1 MDPVFQEEQ
10 EHLSEAY
17 AKLLAARERLSSRLE
32 RNREEAAKDLSD
44 MRDELVLDKSSDVH
58 TETMA
63 ELESMNRLVDVYNRT
78 DSIFVEE
85 LRHVELLLKQ
95 PYFAKVRL
103 KFKSGRVRDV
113 YLGTAGATD
122 ESQRHFIVDWR
133 SPVAETYYN
142 QSNGPTSYVANG
154 KTIEV
159 DLELRRQFDL
169 SRDKL
174 NAYFDTTVAIE
185 DPLLLQSLSK
195 RHSEKLTAIT
205 ATIQKEQNEVV
216 RHEDVPALVVNGIA
230 GSGKTS
236 VLLQRIAYLFYQE
249 RENLRPDQVY
259 LFTPNPVF
267 EKYID
272 HVLPDMGERNPQIFT
287 WKGFIER
294 LGLADRGLGL
304 DTPEENLRMLER
316 GMESLTL
323 DVRDFRD
330 IRRGGVV
337 LLRAQQFQ
345 SLLRKYSHIPPSPH
359 LFAVVNEELHDR
371 LDSRLGQLVKD
382 ARVQGDML
390 DLDVDSKIQIFGSY
404 VDPQTDEEIAE
415 CAKTYVDYMYAGAHE
430 DIDASSWVR
439 IDRIGMR
446 LLGKETLAS
455 TEWIYLKM
463 LLTGECERDARYV
476 MLDEVQDYTVAQL
489 VVLARYFPNAHFLLL
504 GDQHQA
510 INEGTATFDD
520 VKRVFTELRGK
531 VDECRLMTSY
541 RSSPE
546 ITALFTGLL
555 EEDERIKTSSVHRP
569 GTQPRIEALAGT
581 DEYLQAVRDVVG
593 EALGGD
599 GLTAIVVNSWEAMK
613 WLSSRLDERVK
624 VLHADEEL
632 PASGVILL
640 DLPLAKGLEFD
651 HVVVPDATGKSYPD
665 TPLAR
670 RRLYTALSRA
680 THKVTVLAHGELTS
694 LLK

>member
-304 DTPEENLRMLER
+304 DTSEENLRMLER

-382 ARVQGDML
+382 TRVQGDML

-489 VVLARYFPNAHFLLL
+489 MVLARYFPNAHFLLL

-593 EALGGD
+593 EALEGD

-680 THKVTVLAHGELTS
+680 THKVTVLAHGELTP

>member
-371 LDSRLGQLVKD
+371 LDSRLGQLVND

-489 VVLARYFPNAHFLLL
+489 MVLARYFPNAHFLLL

-581 DEYLQAVRDVVG
+581 DEYLQAVRDVAG
-593 EALGGD
+593 EALEGD

-632 PASGVILL
+632 PASGVVLL

-680 THKVTVLAHGELTS
+680 THKVTVLAHGELTP

>member
-17 AKLLAARERLSSRLE
+17 AKLLAARERLSSRLD

-169 SRDKL
+169 TRDKL
-174 NAYFDTTVAIE
+174 NAYFDTTIAIE
-185 DPLLLQSLSK
+185 DPLLLRSLSK

-216 RHEDVPALVVNGIA
+216 RHADVPALVVNGIA

-294 LGLADRGLGL
+294 LGLANRGLGL
-304 DTPEENLRMLER
+304 DTPEENLRTLER
-316 GMESLTL
+316 GMETIAL
-323 DVRDFRD
+323 DVHDFRD
-330 IRRGGVV
+330 IRRGDVV

-345 SLLRKYSHIPPSPH
+345 ALLRKYSHIPPSPH

-382 ARVQGDML
+382 ARVQGNML

-463 LLTGECERDARYV
+463 LLTGECERDAHYV

-489 VVLARYFPNAHFLLL
+489 MVLARYFPNAHFLLL

-520 VKRVFTELRGK
+520 VRRVFAELRGK

-569 GTQPRIEALAGT
+569 GIQPRIEAFAGT
-581 DEYLQAVRDVVG
+581 GEYLQAVRAVVD
-593 EALGGD
+593 EALEAD

-613 WLSSRLDERVK
+613 WLSGRLDERVK
-624 VLHADEEL
+624 VLHSDEEL
-632 PASGVILL
+632 PATGVILL

-680 THKVTVLAHGELTS
+680 THKVTVLAHGELTP

>member
-489 VVLARYFPNAHFLLL
+489 MVLARYFPNAHFLLL

-555 EEDERIKTSSVHRP
+555 EEDERVKTSSVHRP

-593 EALGGD
+593 EALEGD

-680 THKVTVLAHGELTS
+680 THKVTVLAHGELTP

>member
-17 AKLLAARERLSSRLE
+17 AKLLAARERLSSRLD

-103 KFKSGRVRDV
+103 KFKSGRMRDV

-169 SRDKL
+169 TRDKL
-174 NAYFDTTVAIE
+174 NAYFDTTIAIE

-216 RHEDVPALVVNGIA
+216 RHADVPALVVNGIA

-272 HVLPDMGERNPQIFT
+272 RVLPDMGERNPQIFT

-304 DTPEENLRMLER
+304 DASEENLRTLER
-316 GMESLTL
+316 GMETLAL
-323 DVRDFRD
+323 DVHDFRD
-330 IRRGGVV
+330 IRRGDVV

-345 SLLRKYSHIPPSPH
+345 ALLRKYSHIPPSPH

-382 ARVQGDML
+382 ARVQGNML

-489 VVLARYFPNAHFLLL
+489 MVLARYFPNAHFLLL

-520 VKRVFTELRGK
+520 VRRVFAELRGK

-569 GTQPRIEALAGT
+569 GIQPRIEAFAGT
-581 DEYLQAVRDVVG
+581 GEYLQAMRAVVD
-593 EALGGD
+593 EALEAD

-624 VLHADEEL
+624 VLHSDEEL
-632 PASGVILL
+632 PATGVILL

-680 THKVTVLAHGELTS
+680 THKVTVLAHGELTP

>member
-272 HVLPDMGERNPQIFT
+272 HVLPDMGEHNPQIFT
-287 WKGFIER
+287 WKGYIER

-316 GMESLTL
+316 GMDSLTL

-371 LDSRLGQLVKD
+371 LDSRLGQLAKD

-489 VVLARYFPNAHFLLL
+489 MVLARYFPNAHFLLL

-593 EALGGD
+593 EALEGD

-680 THKVTVLAHGELTS
+680 THKVTVLAHGELTP

>member
-489 VVLARYFPNAHFLLL
+489 MVLARYFPNAHFLLL

-593 EALGGD
+593 EALEGD

-680 THKVTVLAHGELTS
+680 THKVTVLAHGELTP

>member
-489 VVLARYFPNAHFLLL
+489 MVLARYFPNAHFLLL

-593 EALGGD
+593 EALEGD

-680 THKVTVLAHGELTS
+680 THKVTALAHGELTP

>member
-169 SRDKL
+169 TRDKL

-195 RHSEKLTAIT
+195 RHSEKLSAIT

-304 DTPEENLRMLER
+304 DTPEENLRTLER
-316 GMESLTL
+316 GMETLTL

-330 IRRGGVV
+330 IRRGDVV

-345 SLLRKYSHIPPSPH
+345 ALLRKYSHIPPSPH

-382 ARVQGDML
+382 ARVQGNML

-489 VVLARYFPNAHFLLL
+489 MVLARYFPNAHFLLL

-520 VKRVFTELRGK
+520 VRRVFAELRGK

-569 GTQPRIEALAGT
+569 GIQPRIEAFAGT
-581 DEYLQAVRDVVG
+581 DEYLQAVRAVVD
-593 EALGGD
+593 EALEAD

-624 VLHADEEL
+624 VLHSDEEL
-632 PASGVILL
+632 PATGVILL

-680 THKVTVLAHGELTS
+680 THKVTVLAHGELTP

>member
-169 SRDKL
+169 TRDKL

-195 RHSEKLTAIT
+195 RHSEKLSAIT

-304 DTPEENLRMLER
+304 DTSEENLRTLER
-316 GMESLTL
+316 GMETLTL
-323 DVRDFRD
+323 DVHDFRD
-330 IRRGGVV
+330 IRRGDVV

-345 SLLRKYSHIPPSPH
+345 ALLRKYSHIPPSPH
-359 LFAVVNEELHDR
+359 LFAVINEELHDR

-382 ARVQGDML
+382 ARVQGNML

-489 VVLARYFPNAHFLLL
+489 MVLARYFPNAHFLLL

-520 VKRVFTELRGK
+520 VRRVFAELRGK

-569 GTQPRIEALAGT
+569 GIQPRIEAFAGT
-581 DEYLQAVRDVVG
+581 DEYLQAVRAVVD
-593 EALGGD
+593 EALEAD

-624 VLHADEEL
+624 VLHSDEEL
-632 PASGVILL
+632 PATGVILL

-680 THKVTVLAHGELTS
+680 THKVTVLAHGELTP

>member
-316 GMESLTL
+316 GMKSLTL

-330 IRRGGVV
+330 IRRGGIV

-371 LDSRLGQLVKD
+371 LDSRLEQLVKD

-415 CAKTYVDYMYAGAHE
+415 CAKIYVDYMYAGAHE

-489 VVLARYFPNAHFLLL
+489 MVLARYFPNAHFLLL

-593 EALGGD
+593 EALEGD

-670 RRLYTALSRA
+670 RHLYTALSRA
-680 THKVTVLAHGELTS
+680 THKVTVLAHGELTP

>member
-489 VVLARYFPNAHFLLL
+489 MVLARYFPNAHFLLL

-581 DEYLQAVRDVVG
+581 DEYLQAVRDVIG
-593 EALGGD
+593 EALEGD

-651 HVVVPDATGKSYPD
+651 HVVVPDATGKSYPG

-680 THKVTVLAHGELTS
+680 THKVTVLAHGELTP

>member
-371 LDSRLGQLVKD
+371 LGSRLGQLVKD

-489 VVLARYFPNAHFLLL
+489 MVLARYFPNAHFLLL

-593 EALGGD
+593 EALEGD

-613 WLSSRLDERVK
+613 WLSSRLGERVK

-680 THKVTVLAHGELTS
+680 THKVTVLAHGELTP

>member
-169 SRDKL
+169 TRDKL

-195 RHSEKLTAIT
+195 RRSEKLTAIT

-304 DTPEENLRMLER
+304 DTPEENLRKLER
-316 GMESLTL
+316 GMETLAL
-323 DVRDFRD
+323 DVHDFRD
-330 IRRGGVV
+330 IRRGDVV

-345 SLLRKYSHIPPSPH
+345 ALLRKYSHIPPSPH
-359 LFAVVNEELHDR
+359 LFAVINEELHDR

-382 ARVQGDML
+382 ARVQGNML

-489 VVLARYFPNAHFLLL
+489 MVLARYFPNAHFLLL

-520 VKRVFTELRGK
+520 VRRVFAELRGK

-569 GTQPRIEALAGT
+569 GIQPRIEAFAGT
-581 DEYLQAVRDVVG
+581 DEYLQAVRAVVD
-593 EALGGD
+593 EALEAD

-624 VLHADEEL
+624 VLHSDEEL
-632 PASGVILL
+632 PATGVILL

-680 THKVTVLAHGELTS
+680 THKVTVLAHGELTP

>member
-169 SRDKL
+169 TRDKL

-195 RHSEKLTAIT
+195 RRSEKLTAIT

-304 DTPEENLRMLER
+304 DTPEENLHTLER
-316 GMESLTL
+316 GMETLTL

-330 IRRGGVV
+330 IRRGDVV

-345 SLLRKYSHIPPSPH
+345 ALLRKYSHIPPSPH
-359 LFAVVNEELHDR
+359 LFAVINEELHDR

-382 ARVQGDML
+382 ARVQGNML

-489 VVLARYFPNAHFLLL
+489 MVLARYFPNAHFLLL

-520 VKRVFTELRGK
+520 VRRVFAELRGK

-569 GTQPRIEALAGT
+569 GTQPRIEAFAGT
-581 DEYLQAVRDVVG
+581 DEYLEAVRAVVD
-593 EALGGD
+593 EALEAE

-632 PASGVILL
+632 PAEGVILL

-680 THKVTVLAHGELTS
+680 THKVTVLAHGELTP

>member
-169 SRDKL
+169 TRDKL

-195 RHSEKLTAIT
+195 RRSEKLTAIT

-304 DTPEENLRMLER
+304 DTSEENLRTLER
-316 GMESLTL
+316 GMETLTL
-323 DVRDFRD
+323 DVHDFRD
-330 IRRGGVV
+330 IRRGDVV

-345 SLLRKYSHIPPSPH
+345 ALLRKYSHIPPSPH

-382 ARVQGDML
+382 ARVQGNML

-489 VVLARYFPNAHFLLL
+489 MVLARYFPNAHFLLL

-520 VKRVFTELRGK
+520 VRRVFAELRGK

-569 GTQPRIEALAGT
+569 GIQPRIEAFAGT
-581 DEYLQAVRDVVG
+581 DEYLQAVRAVVDETL
-593 EALGGD
+593 EAD

-624 VLHADEEL
+624 VLHSDEEL
-632 PASGVILL
+632 PATGVILL

-680 THKVTVLAHGELTS
+680 THKVTVLAHGELTP

>member
-169 SRDKL
+169 TRDKL

-195 RHSEKLTAIT
+195 RRSEKLTAIT

-304 DTPEENLRMLER
+304 DTPEEILRTLER
-316 GMESLTL
+316 GMETLAL
-323 DVRDFRD
+323 DVHDFRD
-330 IRRGGVV
+330 IRRGDVV

-345 SLLRKYSHIPPSPH
+345 ALLRKYSHIPPSPH

-382 ARVQGDML
+382 ARVQGNML

-489 VVLARYFPNAHFLLL
+489 MVLARYFPNAHFLLL

-520 VKRVFTELRGK
+520 VRRVFAELRGK

-569 GTQPRIEALAGT
+569 GIQPRIEAFAGT
-581 DEYLQAVRDVVG
+581 DEYLQAVRAVVD
-593 EALGGD
+593 EALEAD

-624 VLHADEEL
+624 VLHSDEEL
-632 PASGVILL
+632 PATGVILL

-680 THKVTVLAHGELTS
+680 THKVTVIAHGELTP

>member
-169 SRDKL
+169 TRDKL

-195 RHSEKLTAIT
+195 RRSEKLTAIT

-259 LFTPNPVF
+259 LFTPNPLF

-304 DTPEENLRMLER
+304 DTSEENLRTLER
-316 GMESLTL
+316 GMETLTL
-323 DVRDFRD
+323 DVHDFRD
-330 IRRGGVV
+330 IRRGDVV

-345 SLLRKYSHIPPSPH
+345 ALLRKYSHIPPSPH

-382 ARVQGDML
+382 ARVQGNML

-463 LLTGECERDARYV
+463 LLTGDCERDARYV

-489 VVLARYFPNAHFLLL
+489 MVLARYFPNAHFLLL

-520 VKRVFTELRGK
+520 VRRVFAELRGK

-569 GTQPRIEALAGT
+569 GIQPRIEAFAGT
-581 DEYLQAVRDVVG
+581 DEYLQAVRAVVDETL
-593 EALGGD
+593 EAD

-624 VLHADEEL
+624 VLHSDEEL
-632 PASGVILL
+632 PATGVILL

-680 THKVTVLAHGELTS
+680 THKVTVLAHGELTP

>member
-316 GMESLTL
+316 GMDSLTL

-489 VVLARYFPNAHFLLL
+489 MVLARYFPNAHFLLL

-593 EALGGD
+593 EALEGD

-680 THKVTVLAHGELTS
+680 THKVTVLAHGELTP

>member
-337 LLRAQQFQ
+337 LLRTQQFQ

-489 VVLARYFPNAHFLLL
+489 MVLARYFPNAHFLLL

-593 EALGGD
+593 EALEGD

-680 THKVTVLAHGELTS
+680 THKVTVLAHGELTP

>member
-17 AKLLAARERLSSRLE
+17 AKLLAARERLSSRLD

-169 SRDKL
+169 TRDKL
-174 NAYFDTTVAIE
+174 NAYFDTTIAIE

-216 RHEDVPALVVNGIA
+216 RHADVPALVVNGIA

-304 DTPEENLRMLER
+304 DASEENLRTLER
-316 GMESLTL
+316 GMETLAL
-323 DVRDFRD
+323 DVHDFRD
-330 IRRGGVV
+330 IRRGDVA

-345 SLLRKYSHIPPSPH
+345 ALLRKYSHIPPSPH

-382 ARVQGDML
+382 ARVQGNML

-489 VVLARYFPNAHFLLL
+489 MVLARYFPNAHFLLL

-520 VKRVFTELRGK
+520 VRRVFAELRGK

-569 GTQPRIEALAGT
+569 GIQPRIEAFAGT
-581 DEYLQAVRDVVG
+581 GEYLQAVRAVVD
-593 EALGGD
+593 EALEAD

-624 VLHADEEL
+624 VLHSDEEL
-632 PASGVILL
+632 PATGVILL

-680 THKVTVLAHGELTS
+680 THKVTVLAHGELTP